1 MAQDIFDKIRKN
13 RGPIGQYSKGVHG
26 YFTFPKLEGEIG
38 NKMIFRG
45 KECLIWSLNNYLG
58 LANHPEVREADKN
71 AAAEFGLAYPM
82 GARMMTGQT
91 SEHEKLENELADFM
105 QKEDCILMNFGYQGM
120 VSAIDCLVDRN
131 DVIVY
136 DSEAHACILD
146 GMRLHKGK
154 RFVFKH
160 NDMESFDKQ
169 MGHATRLVEQTG
181 GGILVITEG
190 VFGMA
195 GDQGKLKE
203 IVEFRK
209 SGKYNFRLFVDDAH
223 GFGTLG
229 ETGQGCGEAQG
240 VQGEIDVLF
249 GTFAKSMASIGA
261 FVCAEES
268 IVEYFRYNMR
278 SQMFAKALP
287 ITITIG
293 ARKRLELLKT
303 QPELKNNLW
312 KIANALQ
319 TGLVDSGFSIG
330 DSNSPV
336 TPVFMKGSLAEATN
350 LTFDLRENYNIFC
363 SIVIYPV
370 VPKDVIM
377 LRLIPTAV
385 HTMEDVNYTI
395 ETFKKLKEKLDTGA
409 YRAEELATVE
419 VDDKRNTK

>member
-209 SGKYNFRLFVDDAH
+209 SGKYDFRLFVDDAH

-249 GTFAKSMASIGA
+249 GTFAKSMASIGG
-261 FVCAEES
+261 FICAEES

-293 ARKRLELLKT
+293 ARKRLELLRT

-319 TGLVDSGFSIG
+319 SGLVDSGFSIG

>member
-1 MAQDIFDKIRKN
+1 MADIFEKIKKN

-26 YFTFPKLEGEIG
+26 YFTFPKLEGELG
-38 NKMIFRG
+38 NKMVFRG
-45 KECLIWSLNNYLG
+45 KECLVWSLNNYLG
-58 LANHPEVREADKN
+58 LGNHPEVRLADKE
-71 AAAEFGLAYPM
+71 AAEKYGMAYPM

-91 SEHEKLENELADFM
+91 SEHEALENEIADFM
-105 QKEDCILMNFGYQGM
+105 DYEDSILLNFGYQGM

-131 DVIVY
+131 DIIVY
-136 DSEAHACILD
+136 DSESHACILD
-146 GMRLHKGK
+146 GMRLHNGK

-160 NDMESFDKQ
+160 NDMESFEKQ
-169 MGHATRLVEQTG
+169 MTNATRLAATTG

-209 SGKYNFRLFVDDAH
+209 KGQFDFRLFVDDAH

-229 ETGQGCGEAQG
+229 KTGQGAGEEQG

-249 GTFAKSMASIGA
+249 GTFAKAMASIGG
-261 FVCAEES
+261 FLCAEES

-278 SQMFAKALP
+278 SQMYAKSLP
-287 ITITIG
+287 MTLTVG
-293 ARKRLELLKT
+293 ARKRLEMLRTKPEIKDQLWTIASHLKKGLG
-303 QPELKNNLW
+303 EAGFDLGE
-312 KIANALQ
+312 ANS
-319 TGLVDSGFSIG
+319 V
-330 DSNSPV
+330 V
-336 TPVFMKGSLAEATN
+336 TPVFMKGDLAEATN
-350 LTFDLRENYNIFC
+350 LTFDLRENHNIFC

-385 HTMEDVNYTI
+385 HTIEDVDYTV
-395 ETFKKLKEKLDTGA
+395 ETFKKIKTKLDAGDYKSDEMA
-409 YRAEELATVE
+409 AVE
-419 VDDKRNTK
+419 VDDKRNSK